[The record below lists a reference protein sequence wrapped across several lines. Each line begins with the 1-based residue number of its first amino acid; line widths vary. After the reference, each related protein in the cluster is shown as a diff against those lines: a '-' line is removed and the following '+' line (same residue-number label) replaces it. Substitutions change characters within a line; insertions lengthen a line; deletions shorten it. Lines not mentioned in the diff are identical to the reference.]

1 MTCQR
6 KALRAY
12 RYLSLKMNILKTLMC
27 TLTLVLFL
35 CFNFYN
41 CEVQLF
47 ILCYD
52 VWRKV
57 SLRDLYSWTGH
68 MFYVGVFWEVSD
80 YIFEMELLG
89 LWTSFFW
96 TRTIGIM
103 KNLFSFLTRNL
114 KKLIFSKEKIFFL
127 MKKKWFIWEE
137 KKIQSSS
144 AYYTIKNRFSLLFVH
159 LT

>member
-1 MTCQR
+1 
-6 KALRAY
+6 
-12 RYLSLKMNILKTLMC
+12 
-27 TLTLVLFL
+27 
-35 CFNFYN
+35 
-41 CEVQLF
+41 
-47 ILCYD
+47 
-52 VWRKV
+52 
-57 SLRDLYSWTGH
+57 

-127 MKKKWFIWEE
+127 MKKK
-137 KKIQSSS
+137 
-144 AYYTIKNRFSLLFVH
+144 
-159 LT
+159 